1 MRLLSE
7 PIEFLELVLAD
18 GVTDDVTRELPPGR
32 FLIYVTLGFETG
44 SISHAIDAYV
54 ALQTFSKPVIHMKLV
69 GGWIRYPPV
78 ASHKDDLVWIGRIKI
93 PDVRTDLRL
102 EGTNETGLT
111 KTIRCEYIL
120 EGA

>member
-1 MRLLSE
+1 MTE
-7 PIEFLELVLAD
+7 PIQFLELELAD

-32 FLIYVTLGFETG
+32 FLVYVTLGFETG
-44 SISHAIDAYV
+44 SIAHSIDAYV
-54 ALQTFSKPVIHMKLV
+54 SLQTFTTPPIHMKLV
-69 GGWIRYPPV
+69 GGWIWYTPA
-78 ASHKDDLVWIGRIKI
+78 ASHKDDLVWIGRIRI

-120 EGA
+120 EEA

>member
-7 PIEFLELVLAD
+7 PIQFLELELTTGTTANI
-18 GVTDDVTRELPPGR
+18 TRELPPGR
-32 FLIYVTLGFETG
+32 FLTYLTLGFETG
-44 SISHAIDAYV
+44 SISSSIDAFV
-54 ALQTFSKPVIHMKLV
+54 ALQTFSTPVIHMKLI
-69 GGWIRYPPV
+69 GGWIWYPPV
-78 ASHKDDLVWIGRIKI
+78 ASHKDDIVWIGRIRI

-120 EGA
+120 EEA

>member
-7 PIEFLELVLAD
+7 PIQFLELELAD
-18 GVTDDVTRELPPGR
+18 GVTANVMRELLHGR
-32 FLIYVTLGFETG
+32 FLVYVTLGFGVG
-44 SISHAIDAYV
+44 SVSSAIDAYV
-54 ALQTFSKPVIHMKLV
+54 ALQTSSTPAIHMNLV
-69 GGWIRYPPV
+69 GGWIWHPPT
-78 ASHKDDLVWIGRIKI
+78 ASHKDDPVWIGRIRI

-120 EGA
+120 EEP